1 MRPNRLRQLLDDG
14 QPTLG
19 TRLMSSWPTML
30 ELVGHS
36 RMFDYVEFVAEYS
49 PYDLYTLE
57 NLGRA
62 VDLFDHMSAMIK
74 IQQESRLHLATRA
87 IGAGIQNVLF
97 TDPRNAEDAQE
108 CVRVTRFARPK
119 SGGIQ
124 GVALNRSVG
133 VLLDVASPE
142 SADALDETV
151 VAIMIEKESAVEN
164 LESILEVPGIDMV
177 QFGPADYAMNLGLEG
192 RLDAPQVKEA
202 ELHTIRPAL
211 KMGIAPRVELNQPSG
226 FEPYLD
232 MGVRH
237 FNVGID
243 ARILFQWYSESGA
256 IMRKE
261 LGLDPAAEP
270 ATPQGSNYG
279 K

>member
-87 IGAGIQNVLF
+87 IGAGIQMSF
-97 TDPRNAEDAQE
+97 SPT
-108 CVRVTRFARPK
+108 RVMLTMP
-119 SGGIQ
+119 
-124 GVALNRSVG
+124 RSVYELPG
-133 VLLDVASPE
+133 LNVPSQEEFRVLPSIGP
-142 SADALDETV
+142 SAFFW
-151 VAIMIEKESAVEN
+151 MW
-164 LESILEVPGIDMV
+164 
-177 QFGPADYAMNLGLEG
+177 PA
-192 RLDAPQVKEA
+192 QS
-202 ELHTIRPAL
+202 RPML
-211 KMGIAPRVELNQPSG
+211 STKP
-226 FEPYLD
+226 
-232 MGVRH
+232 
-237 FNVGID
+237 
-243 ARILFQWYSESGA
+243 
-256 IMRKE
+256 
-261 LGLDPAAEP
+261 
-270 ATPQGSNYG
+270 
-279 K
+279 

>member
-97 TDPRNAEDAQE
+97 TDPRDADDAQE
-108 CVRVTRFARPK
+108 CVRVTRF
-119 SGGIQ
+119 

-202 ELHTIRPAL
+202 ELHTIRTAL

>member
-97 TDPRNAEDAQE
+97 TDPRDADDAQE
-108 CVRVTRFARPK
+108 CVRVTRFERPK

-202 ELHTIRPAL
+202 ELHTIRTAL

-261 LGLDPAAEP
+261 LGLDPAAES